1 MVRLPSVDRFSGK
14 ERFAI
19 GVVLTIVVQAM
30 TFTGVSLFRFG
41 GFLQLLA
48 WAFLG
53 TALLPPFVNYL
64 DAEKWSDISTGKQI
78 VVLWIAGVGAL
89 ILWFAVTFATGTVFE
104 IIA

>member
-19 GVVLTIVVQAM
+19 GVVLTIAVQAM
-30 TFTGVSLFRFG
+30 MFTEVSLFRLG

-53 TALLPPFVNYL
+53 TALLPPFVDYL
-64 DAEKWSDISTGKQI
+64 DAEEWSEISTGKQI

-89 ILWFAVTFATGTVFE
+89 ILWFAVTYATGSIFDV
-104 IIA
+104 IA